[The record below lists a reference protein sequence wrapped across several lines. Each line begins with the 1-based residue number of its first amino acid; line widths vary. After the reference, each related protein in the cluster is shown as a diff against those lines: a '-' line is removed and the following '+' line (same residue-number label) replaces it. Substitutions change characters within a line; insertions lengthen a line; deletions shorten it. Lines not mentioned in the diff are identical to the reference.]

1 MFPFELY
8 IHGSL
13 LYNSDGTT
21 SDAGTGMFFDPTAS
35 ITAKTL
41 TASQLSFYGQLQY
54 PVTPL
59 LRADISCIGNPYDK
73 SAVVMPQATFSMTDN
88 LELQVYGQLFFGDPG
103 TEFGIE
109 QKIFHASIQ
118 SSF

>member
-1 MFPFELY
+1 
-8 IHGSL
+8 
-13 LYNSDGTT
+13 
-21 SDAGTGMFFDPTAS
+21 
-35 ITAKTL
+35 
-41 TASQLSFYGQLQY
+41 
-54 PVTPL
+54 
-59 LRADISCIGNPYDK
+59 
-73 SAVVMPQATFSMTDN
+73 MPQATFSMTDN